1 MMWQTVRSAI
11 SRAEGSAH
19 DAQEN
24 IEQAVADIQR
34 AVDHLT
40 DATTGLLAT
49 RLRMLELQK
58 LGDEKGLDHEI
69 PYERER

>member
-11 SRAEGSAH
+11 KRADNSAH

-24 IEQAVADIQR
+24 IEKAVADIER
-34 AVDHLT
+34 AIDHLT
-40 DATTGLLAT
+40 DATTDLLAI
-49 RLRMLELQK
+49 RLRIRGLQK
-58 LGDEKGLDHEI
+58 LGDEAGLDHEI